1 MLNSYWLF
9 EVLERFKQLLLIL
22 DNDVSTRRTNQQSS
36 SSRNANKEED
46 LDSASPDSLLEQSMV
61 MENSEIEYLYT
72 SSFDYQ
78 NVSTADSDIL
88 LLSSKSPFN
97 NIYDVPREYSANQR
111 TYIVGGLFAVGGL
124 VVLMMC
130 LVFIVFIGLVSS

>member
-1 MLNSYWLF
+1 
-9 EVLERFKQLLLIL
+9 
-22 DNDVSTRRTNQQSS
+22 
-36 SSRNANKEED
+36 
-46 LDSASPDSLLEQSMV
+46 MV

-97 NIYDVPREYSANQR
+97 NNYDVPREYSANQR